1 MTDSRKSDAGERGQ
15 PLVNLAG
22 KWAVVAAD
30 FNHARIYA
38 VDPSAGTTPEKIV
51 APDPS
56 HVNHNIFH
64 HHGNPT
70 GGFDIDR
77 PETNEYLKALSH
89 ALVPAHRILLLGH
102 GGGKANFSH
111 LLESYLEKHHLMWP
125 PGSWRTSVPTST
137 ISQTRSW
144 CGSARPTLASTNPS
158 VGIPGRGRESIAPPD
173 GAVAAFISASLG
185 SRTSVGAALRLLFVS
200 N

>member
-1 MTDSRKSDAGERGQ
+1 MTDSRKSDAGEPAQ
-15 PLVNLAG
+15 PLVSLVG
-22 KWAVVAAD
+22 KCAIVAAD

-38 VDPSAGTTPEKIV
+38 VDAATGTSPEKVV

-89 ALVPAHRILLLGH
+89 ALAPAQRILLLGH

-111 LLESYLEKHHLMWP
+111 LLESYLEKHHRDVASKIVANVRADIDDLTDAQLMRI
-125 PGSWRTSVPTST
+125 GE
-137 ISQTRSW
+137 
-144 CGSARPTLASTNPS
+144 AYF
-158 VGIPGRGRESIAPPD
+158 GIDEPKRGHPQ
-173 GAVAAFISASLG
+173 
-185 SRTSVGAALRLLFVS
+185 SR
-200 N
+200 

>member
-1 MTDSRKSDAGERGQ
+1 MIESRKSDAGERGQ

-111 LLESYLEKHHLMWP
+111 LLESYLEKHHHDVASRIVANVRADIDDLTDAEMVRIGETYFGMDEP
-125 PGSWRTSVPTST
+125 KRGYP
-137 ISQTRSW
+137 RS
-144 CGSARPTLASTNPS
+144 R
-158 VGIPGRGRESIAPPD
+158 
-173 GAVAAFISASLG
+173 
-185 SRTSVGAALRLLFVS
+185 
-200 N
+200 

>member
-1 MTDSRKSDAGERGQ
+1 MNESKKSDAGERGQ
-15 PLVNLAG
+15 TVVDVAG
-22 KWAVVAAD
+22 KYAIVAAD

-38 VDPSAGTTPEKIV
+38 IDGSHGMSLEKIV

-77 PETNEYLKALSH
+77 PETNEYLKTLSH
-89 ALVPAHRILLLGH
+89 ALAPAQRILLLGH

-111 LLESYLEKHHLMWP
+111 LLESYLEKHHRDVASKIVANVRADIDDLTDAELVRIGEAYFGIDEP
-125 PGSWRTSVPTST
+125 KRDYP
-137 ISQTRSW
+137 RS
-144 CGSARPTLASTNPS
+144 R
-158 VGIPGRGRESIAPPD
+158 
-173 GAVAAFISASLG
+173 
-185 SRTSVGAALRLLFVS
+185 
-200 N
+200 